1 MASGQNLDRLVSCY
15 RAAKRCGRQLPYQA
29 FVLMKLA
36 PLSQNIPQFTWDDV
50 RVNFTHHQV
59 EKLKAA
65 GLMELAHEMGRAARV
80 SSYALGAHPGSYLLC
95 ARGSWRTTQ
104 LLNRIGAAKAELV
117 WSMWGGYW
125 KRDDCAVRAW
135 AEREGAKGHFIHSG
149 GHAWPE
155 DLERLAAAL
164 QPGSLEI
171 VHTANS

>member
-1 MASGQNLDRLVSCY
+1 MD
-15 RAAKRCGRQLPYQA
+15 PYQA

-65 GLMELAHEMGRAARV
+65 GKMELAHEMGRAARV

-104 LLNRIGAAKAELV
+104 LMDRIGPANVELV
-117 WSMWGGYW
+117 WSMWSGYW
-125 KRDDCAVRAW
+125 RRDGCSMRTW
-135 AEREGAKGHFIHSG
+135 AERAGVKVHFAHSG

-155 DLERLAAAL
+155 DLRRLAGAIAAK
-164 QPGSLEI
+164 ETVW
-171 VHTANS
+171 VHTDSAAPGGPA